1 MPSDV
6 NYLDW
11 VSGRKEVKVE
21 EKRGF
26 GPGSR
31 SIGATTMNQ
40 PKTLLDDERDVD
52 HDGSPWD
59 LDARQ
64 SI

>member
-1 MPSDV
+1 M
-6 NYLDW
+6 
-11 VSGRKEVKVE
+11 KVE

>member
-1 MPSDV
+1 M
-6 NYLDW
+6 
-11 VSGRKEVKVE
+11 KVE

-26 GPGSR
+26 GHGSR
-31 SIGATTMNQ
+31 GIGTTRMNQ
-40 PKTLLDDERDVD
+40 SETLLDDEREVD